1 MPKKKSFI
9 LYAEYIRQVQILS
22 DEDAGKLFKAILEY
36 VNTKELPT
44 LDGMAAMAFSFIA
57 NQLDGDLQR
66 YNEVCQKRAE
76 NIKKRWAKDS
86 DNTSKPVVSDKEDI
100 HLNTNEYKCIQND
113 TNAYK
118 KIQMDSD
125 TDTVTDTD
133 TDTVTDT
140 VLRSSVSSKVPA
152 RGTHNN
158 VRLTTEQYKSLC
170 DKYGDTIVN
179 AYVDKISEY
188 IKSSGKKPYRN
199 HYNTIV
205 KWIEE
210 DGAKA
215 QPSKQPSFDL
225 DLIVNHAI
233 KNKPEV

>member
-9 LYAEYIRQVQILS
+9 LYAEYIRQVLILS
-22 DEDAGKLFKAILEY
+22 DVDAGKLFKAILEY

-133 TDTVTDT
+133 T